1 MLSFQS
7 AKQLT
12 TGDGGILSTN
22 NKTIAEKIRKYSNLG
37 FKSLKADGDN
47 VNLTKENRQNP
58 KFNRF
63 EMVGYNYRM
72 NVFTAALAL
81 AQLEKVEFFLNKR
94 RTIGLKFTEVFKNN
108 NNFRIQ
114 KIQHGSLS
122 SYYTFAAYLKDEKI
136 EWNKFRKKFI
146 QYGGDPIYA
155 ASKLISDE
163 QAIKKNNIWRCFKNC
178 KIECVKKC
186 TGTPIAK
193 YLQKK
198 LFLFTT
204 NQFTNSQ
211 IYKQINAIKTINFL
225 I

>member
-1 MLSFQS
+1 MMKNKILTGSAGDISCWSFQS

-108 NNFRIQ
+108 NFRIQ

-122 SYYTFAAYLKDEKI
+122 SYYTFAAYLKDEKNRM
-136 EWNKFRKKFI
+136 E
-146 QYGGDPIYA
+146 
-155 ASKLISDE
+155 
-163 QAIKKNNIWRCFKNC
+163 
-178 KIECVKKC
+178 
-186 TGTPIAK
+186 
-193 YLQKK
+193 
-198 LFLFTT
+198 
-204 NQFTNSQ
+204 
-211 IYKQINAIKTINFL
+211 
-225 I
+225 